1 MNEEYDEDILIE
13 LESYLDTI
21 KYETEEFKKIKN
33 PSHIKIKEVRKFL
46 NYVFNCLY
54 RIRR

>member
-46 NYVFNCLY
+46 KYVFDCLY
-54 RIRR
+54 